1 LSPRYPGSKVQGP
14 EAGTPIDSK
23 QADQHEMYMMSN
35 QKLSQVLDWDS
46 SQENKLYDEGL
57 ERTNADIITVKL
69 ERNLG
74 VQKQKLLQGQHNLH
88 QAHTRDSLEALR
100 DRLEQI
106 NDNKVLIDVGKH
118 MVDEPDK
125 II

>member
-1 LSPRYPGSKVQGP
+1 
-14 EAGTPIDSK
+14 
-23 QADQHEMYMMSN
+23 MSN

-46 SQENKLYDEGL
+46 SQENKIYDEGL
-57 ERTNADIITVKL
+57 EKTNLTNADIITVKL

-74 VQKQKLLQGQHNLH
+74 LQKQKLLQGQHNLH

-106 NDNKVLIDVGKH
+106 NDNKVNDVGKH
-118 MVDEPDK
+118 LVDEPEK
-125 II
+125 IT